1 MELLSFVG
9 IVVADTSSARRRQGS
24 PLNLRRLNA
33 GQDRHLCR
41 VDDDQLV
48 LWDRQGVIVV
58 AILF

>member
-24 PLNLRRLNA
+24 LLNLRRLNA

-41 VDDDQLV
+41 VDYCQLV
-48 LWDRQGVIVV
+48 AWDV
-58 AILF
+58 

>member
-24 PLNLRRLNA
+24 PFVPVALWRLNA

-41 VDDDQLV
+41 VDYCQLV
-48 LWDRQGVIVV
+48 AWDV
-58 AILF
+58 